1 MPKTYTHLSLEER
14 ALIQVWLEHRVSL
27 RAIALKLRRAPSTI
41 TREFARNNGRLPKA
55 RLAPALGRPPIAGG
69 YRCAHAHKRAEQ
81 LARKPRVA
89 RKMVKGNPVWTR
101 VLDTLRGGLSPE
113 QTSGIL
119 RRMPDPVRISHET
132 IYTALYA
139 MPRGELRAEVLA
151 LLPRGHKTRR
161 PRSAGTDRR
170 GLIPGATSIDE
181 RPIEINERL
190 VPGHW
195 EGDLIKGARNK
206 SQIGTLVERKTLYT
220 VLVQLDNATA
230 EHTAQRF
237 GFVLNRVDAAMR
249 LSMTYDN
256 GKEMTQHQTLSDT
269 TGIKVYFAHPYSPW
283 ERGINENTNGLLRRE
298 LPKGSD
304 LSPYTQEQ
312 LDAIAFHHNAKP
324 RKSLGW
330 KSPAELFL
338 PEGTFDFQ
346 AYWSTII
353 TPVALGT

>member
-1 MPKTYTHLSLEER
+1 MPKPYKHLSLEDR
-14 ALIQVWLEHRVSL
+14 ALMQVWLEHDLSL
-27 RAIALKLRRAPSTI
+27 RAIARKLRRAPSTI
-41 TREFARNNGRLPKA
+41 TRELSRNTLPPPVVSPTP
-55 RLAPALGRPPIAGG
+55 APGRPRIARG
-69 YRCAHAHKRAEQ
+69 YRCAEAHRRAQ
-81 LARKPRVA
+81 RRACKPRVV
-89 RKMVKGNPVWTR
+89 RKLVNGNALWER
-101 VLDTLRGGLSPE
+101 VLESLQGGLSPE
-113 QTSGIL
+113 QASGIL

-139 MPRGELRAEVLA
+139 MPRGDLRTRVLA

-170 GLIPGATSIDE
+170 GLIPNATSIDE
-181 RPIEINERL
+181 RPIEVSERL

-195 EGDLIKGARNK
+195 EGDLIKGARNQ

-230 EHTAQRF
+230 EYTAQRF
-237 GFVLNRVDAAMR
+237 GTVLNRLDAAMR

-256 GKEMTQHQTLSDT
+256 GKEMAHHRALTQS
-269 TGIKVYFAHPYSPW
+269 TGIQVFFAHPYSPW
-283 ERGINENTNGLLRRE
+283 ERGINENTNGLLRRV

-304 LSPYTQEQ
+304 LSIYTQEQ

-338 PEGTFDFQ
+338 PEGAFDFQ

-353 TPVALGT
+353 NPVALGI

>member
-14 ALIQVWLEHRVSL
+14 ALIQVLLEHDLSL
-27 RAIALKLRRAPSTI
+27 RAIARKLRRAPSTI
-41 TREFARNNGRLPKA
+41 KREFSRNQGRLA
-55 RLAPALGRPPIAGG
+55 APSLTPAPGRPLVAGG
-69 YRCAHAHKRAEQ
+69 YRCAHAQQRAQ
-81 LARKPRVA
+81 RLARKPRVA
-89 RKMVKGNPVWTR
+89 RKMVKDNAVWCR
-101 VLDTLRGGLSPE
+101 VLESLRGGLSPE
-113 QTSGIL
+113 QASGIL

-139 MPRGELRAEVLA
+139 MPRGELRAQVLA
-151 LLPRGHKTRR
+151 LLARGHKTRR

-170 GLIPGATSIDE
+170 GLIAGATSIDE
-181 RPIEINERL
+181 RPIEVSERL

-195 EGDLIKGARNK
+195 EGDLIKGAKNQ

-230 EHTAQRF
+230 VHTAQRF
-237 GFVLNRVDAAMR
+237 GLVLNRLDAAMR

-256 GKEMTQHQTLSDT
+256 GKEMAHHQSLSQS
-269 TGIKVYFAHPYSPW
+269 TGMQVFFAHPYSPW
-283 ERGINENTNGLLRRE
+283 ERGINENTNGLLRRV

-304 LSPYTQEQ
+304 MSVHTQEQ

-338 PEGTFDFQ
+338 PEGSFDFQ
-346 AYWSTII
+346 AYWATII
-353 TPVALGT
+353 TPVALGA

>member
-1 MPKTYTHLSLEER
+1 M
-14 ALIQVWLEHRVSL
+14 A
-27 RAIALKLRRAPSTI
+27 
-41 TREFARNNGRLPKA
+41 
-55 RLAPALGRPPIAGG
+55 
-69 YRCAHAHKRAEQ
+69 C
-81 LARKPRVA
+81 KPRVP
-89 RKMVKGNPVWTR
+89 RKMVKGNATWLR
-101 VLDTLRGGLSPE
+101 VLQTLRGGLSPE
-113 QTSGIL
+113 QTSAIL
-119 RRMPDPVRISHET
+119 TRMPEPIRISHET

-170 GLIPGATSIDE
+170 GLIPGAISIDE
-181 RPIEINERL
+181 RPIEVSERQ

-195 EGDLIKGARNK
+195 EVDLIKGAKNQ

-230 EHTAQRF
+230 AHTAERF
-237 GFVLNRVDAAMR
+237 GCVLNCLDAVMR

-256 GKEMTQHQTLSDT
+256 GKEMAHHQALSDT
-269 TGIKVYFAHPYSPW
+269 TGIKVFFAHPYSPW
-283 ERGINENTNGLLRRE
+283 ERGINENTNGLLRRV
-298 LPKGSD
+298 LPKGTD
-304 LSPYTQEQ
+304 LSSHTQEQ

-338 PEGTFDFQ
+338 PEGSFDFQ
-346 AYWSTII
+346 AYWSPII
-353 TPVALGT
+353 NPVALEA

>member
-1 MPKTYTHLSLEER
+1 MKSVLTEGSSS
-14 ALIQVWLEHRVSL
+14 QVWVEHNLSL
-27 RAIALKLRRAPSTI
+27 RAIARKLRRAPSTI
-41 TREFARNNGRLPKA
+41 TREFARNHGRLPEA
-55 RLAPALGRPPIAGG
+55 RSAPAPGRPLIAGG
-69 YRCAHAHKRAEQ
+69 YRCAAAQQRAQRLAH
-81 LARKPRVA
+81 KPRVA
-89 RKMVKGNPVWTR
+89 RKMVNGNVVWSR
-101 VLDTLRGGLSPE
+101 VLEFLRAGLSPE
-113 QTSGIL
+113 QASGIL
-119 RRMPDPVRISHET
+119 RRMPDDPVRISHET

-139 MPRGELRAEVLA
+139 MPRGELRAQVLA

-161 PRSAGTDRR
+161 PRSSGTDRR
-170 GLIPGATSIDE
+170 GLIPGAVSIDE
-181 RPIEINERL
+181 RSVEVSERL

-195 EGDLIKGARNK
+195 EGDLIKGARNQ

-237 GFVLNRVDAAMR
+237 GLVLNRLDAAMR

-256 GKEMTQHQTLSDT
+256 GKEMAHHQSLSQS
-269 TGIKVYFAHPYSPW
+269 TGIQVFFAHPYSPW
-283 ERGINENTNGLLRRE
+283 ERGINENTNGLLRRV

-304 LSPYTQEQ
+304 LSVYTQEQ

-338 PEGTFDFQ
+338 PEGSFDFQ
-346 AYWSTII
+346 AYWSGG
-353 TPVALGT
+353 VKHQVQHRVH

>member
-14 ALIQVWLEHRVSL
+14 ALMQVWLEHNLSL
-27 RAIALKLRRAPSTI
+27 RAIARKLSRAPSSI
-41 TREFARNNGRLPKA
+41 SREFARNKGRLPQA
-55 RLAPALGRPPIAGG
+55 SMAPEPGRPPIAGG
-69 YRCAHAHKRAEQ
+69 YRCASAHHRAQ
-81 LARKPRVA
+81 RLTCKPRVA
-89 RKMVKGNPVWTR
+89 RKMVLGNALWNR
-101 VLDTLRGGLSPE
+101 VLESLRGGLAPE
-113 QTSGIL
+113 QASGIL
-119 RRMPDPVRISHET
+119 GRMPDPVRISHET

-181 RPIEINERL
+181 RPIEVSERL

-195 EGDLIKGARNK
+195 EGDLIKGTRNQ
-206 SQIGTLVERKTLYT
+206 SQIGTLVERTTLYT

-237 GFVLNRVDAAMR
+237 GFVLGRLDSAMR

-256 GKEMTQHQTLSDT
+256 GKEMAQHQALSDA
-269 TGIKVYFAHPYSPW
+269 TGIRVYFAHPYSPW
-283 ERGINENTNGLLRRE
+283 ERGINENTNGLLRRV

-304 LSPYTQEQ
+304 LSIYTQEQ

-338 PEGTFDFQ
+338 PEGSFDFQ

-353 TPVALGT
+353 TPVALGA

>member
-1 MPKTYTHLSLEER
+1 MSKTYTHLSLEER
-14 ALIQVWLEHRVSL
+14 ALMQVWLEHNLSL
-27 RAIALKLRRAPSTI
+27 RAIARKLRRAPSTI
-41 TREFARNNGRLPKA
+41 TREFSRNNGHLPEPCS
-55 RLAPALGRPPIAGG
+55 APVPGRPPIAGG
-69 YRCAHAHKRAEQ
+69 YRCARAHQRAQ
-81 LARKPRVA
+81 RLAGQARVA
-89 RKMVKGNPVWTR
+89 RKMVHGNGLWDR
-101 VLDTLRGGLSPE
+101 ILESLRGGLSPE
-113 QTSGIL
+113 QASGIL
-119 RRMPDPVRISHET
+119 QRMPDPVRISHET

-170 GLIPGATSIDE
+170 GLIPGAVNIEE
-181 RPIEINERL
+181 RPIEVSERL
-190 VPGHW
+190 VPAHW
-195 EGDLIKGARNK
+195 EGDLIKGARNQ

-220 VLVQLDNATA
+220 VLVQLDHATA

-237 GFVLNRVDAAMR
+237 GLLLNRLDAAMR

-256 GKEMTQHQTLSDT
+256 GKEMAHHQALSEA
-269 TGIKVYFAHPYSPW
+269 TGIKVFFAHPYSPW
-283 ERGINENTNGLLRRE
+283 ERGINENTNGLLRRV

-304 LSPYTQEQ
+304 LSVHTQEQ

-338 PEGTFDFQ
+338 PEGSFDFQ

-353 TPVALGT
+353 NPVALGT

>member
-1 MPKTYTHLSLEER
+1 MSKTYTHLSLEER
-14 ALIQVWLEHRVSL
+14 ALLQVWLEHDLSL
-27 RAIALKLRRAPSTI
+27 RAIARKLRRAPSTI
-41 TREFARNNGRLPKA
+41 TRELSRNTSPPPVA
-55 RLAPALGRPPIAGG
+55 SPTAAPGRPRIACG
-69 YRCAHAHKRAEQ
+69 YRCAQAHRRAQ
-81 LARKPRVA
+81 RLACKPRVA
-89 RKMVKGNPVWTR
+89 RKMVNGNALWER
-101 VLDTLRGGLSPE
+101 VLESLRGGLSPE
-113 QTSGIL
+113 QASGIL
-119 RRMPDPVRISHET
+119 ARMPDPVRISHES

-139 MPRGELRAEVLA
+139 MPRGELRAQVLA
-151 LLPRGHKTRR
+151 LLPWGRKTRR

-170 GLIPGATSIDE
+170 GLIPNAVSIDE
-181 RPIEINERL
+181 RPIEVSERL

-195 EGDLIKGARNK
+195 EGDLIKGARNQ

-237 GFVLNRVDAAMR
+237 GTVLNRLDAAMR

-256 GKEMTQHQTLSDT
+256 GKEMAHHQTLTQS
-269 TGIKVYFAHPYSPW
+269 TGIQVFFAHPYSPW
-283 ERGINENTNGLLRRE
+283 ERGINENTNGLLRRV

-304 LSPYTQEQ
+304 LSIYTQEQ

-338 PEGTFDFQ
+338 PEGSFDFQ

-353 TPVALGT
+353 NPVALGT

>member
-1 MPKTYTHLSLEER
+1 MPQTYTHLSLQER
-14 ALIQVWLEHRVSL
+14 ALMQVWLEHGVSL
-27 RAIALKLRRAPSTI
+27 RAIASHLKRAPSTI
-41 TREFARNNGRLPKA
+41 TRELSRNTTAPPVASTTPAPGRPRTARAYCCAQAHQRAN
-55 RLAPALGRPPIAGG
+55 RLAS
-69 YRCAHAHKRAEQ
+69 
-81 LARKPRVA
+81 KPRVA
-89 RKMVKGNPVWTR
+89 RKMLQGNALWER
-101 VLDTLRGGLSPE
+101 VLESLRGGLSPE
-113 QTSGIL
+113 QASGIL
-119 RRMPDPVRISHET
+119 ARMPDPVRISHES

-139 MPRGELRAEVLA
+139 MPRGQLRAEILA

-170 GLIPGATSIDE
+170 GLIPGAVSIDE
-181 RPIEINERL
+181 RPIEVGERL

-195 EGDLIKGARNK
+195 EGDLIKGARNQ

-230 EHTAQRF
+230 AHTAQRF
-237 GFVLNRVDAAMR
+237 GTVLNRLDAAMR

-256 GKEMTQHQTLSDT
+256 GKEMAHHQALSQS
-269 TGIKVYFAHPYSPW
+269 TGIQVFFAHPYSPW
-283 ERGINENTNGLLRRE
+283 ERGINENTNGLLRRV

-304 LSPYTQEQ
+304 LSVHTQEQ

-338 PEGTFDFQ
+338 PEGAFDFQ

-353 TPVALGT
+353 NPVALGA